1 MLKSLNSDEYHIFND
16 IILPDKSG
24 GTTQI
29 DHIVFSRY
37 GIFVIETKNLNMNGD
52 IYGDLYSAQWCQSF
66 HSKKYQIKNPFQQ
79 NFKHIKY
86 LSETT
91 CLPIECFEN
100 IVIILGANDIKIRD
114 HHPKNL
120 VKNYHELIDCIKSF
134 TEIRLND
141 SILSNAEQLLQKN
154 FLENT
159 RVNHQKHVEH
169 VKKIVTDKSKN
180 PVICPQCGSE
190 MILREAKNGSFAGNK
205 FWGCSRYPECKCKIN
220 TYSKDNFNGNNTPE
234 TLPPTPTGA
243 IQCPE
248 CGSKMIIREAK
259 NGSFAGNKFW
269 GCSRYPECKCKINIS
284 KEQP

>member
-1 MLKSLNSDEYHIFND
+1 MHLIQILTIISFVVLFICFFIIWLFKRPSVKGKCGEAAVNLMLKSLNSDEYHIFND

-134 TEIRLND
+134 TEIRLDD
-141 SILSNAEQLLQKN
+141 SILSNAEQLLQEN

-180 PVICPQCGSE
+180 PVICPQCGS
-190 MILREAKNGSFAGNK
+190 R
-205 FWGCSRYPECKCKIN
+205 
-220 TYSKDNFNGNNTPE
+220 
-234 TLPPTPTGA
+234 
-243 IQCPE
+243 
-248 CGSKMIIREAK
+248 MIIREAK
-259 NGSFAGNKFW
+259 KGAFTGNNFW